1 MVSLTSG
8 KKQKEDTL
16 TDKEQMSGCQR
27 GGDMGGG
34 SRSGLRAIKPLLI
47 KQRSPRDVLP
57 SARNTVNNTVKTVY
71 GAQLVPSLIAVAI
84 S

>member
-34 SRSGLRAIKPLLI
+34 CEKWIESYKTFTYKTKKPQGCTT
-47 KQRSPRDVLP
+47 QRQEYS
-57 SARNTVNNTVKTVY
+57 
-71 GAQLVPSLIAVAI
+71 
-84 S
+84 